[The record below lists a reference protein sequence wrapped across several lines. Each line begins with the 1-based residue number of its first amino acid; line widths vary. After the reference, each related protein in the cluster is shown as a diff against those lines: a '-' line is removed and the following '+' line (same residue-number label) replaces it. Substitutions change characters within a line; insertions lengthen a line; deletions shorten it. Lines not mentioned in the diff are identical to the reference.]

1 MFTST
6 TKVLGLYQIFGD
18 WQNFQEEVEN
28 YDPTTHVSRGAECE
42 DAVNPYDKKPLAS
55 YLSLSKSTI

>member
-1 MFTST
+1 MTQKGVLF
-6 TKVLGLYQIFGD
+6 LGLYQISSNF
-18 WQNFQEEVEN
+18 QNFQEEVEN

-42 DAVNPYDKKPLAS
+42 DVVNPYDKKPLAS